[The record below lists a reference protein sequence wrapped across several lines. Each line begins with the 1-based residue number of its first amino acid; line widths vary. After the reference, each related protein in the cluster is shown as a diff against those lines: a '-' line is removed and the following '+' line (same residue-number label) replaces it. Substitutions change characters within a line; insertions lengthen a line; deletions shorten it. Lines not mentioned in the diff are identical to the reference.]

1 MREFFYEYKGMDK
14 QEYILIFGGGASRGI
29 SYIGAIKA
37 LNELNVCSD
46 KIVGSSVGS
55 IFAVLY
61 ALDYDV
67 ETLKEIFYDFNAFI
81 FKDIN
86 FGIGADFAFSKGDIF
101 ENWIRE
107 LIEKKFYGENYKKG
121 ENPPVTFK
129 DLKKDLYVCTTDLAA
144 NKKYIFSK
152 INTPDDE
159 IAKAVRIS
167 SSFPGLMKP
176 VITDD
181 KFLVDG
187 DLAKSLPLWD
197 GIVDLPKDVR
207 ILEFRLEGCKDCMN
221 CKTVIDYFN
230 TVYSSMSN
238 FSTENIL
245 KTYNN
250 NDMFDYILI
259 DTKDVLLLDFQMSN
273 EMKDKLA
280 ENGYQT
286 TKKYF
291 TETLP
296 EKRKKLL
303 PLYEKTLKTLEETKN
318 FLKDGKNAAIKEV
331 LAEYIFEICTE
342 YNKLDANFMQKMEKF
357 KTDLLK
363 DIYKTP
369 ILPITT
375 IKNKTA
381 HIKVVQG
388 LIEDCENKVQTMK
401 KFIENYR

>member
-1 MREFFYEYKGMDK
+1 MEKEK
-14 QEYILIFGGGASRGI
+14 YILIFGGGAARGI
-29 SYIGAIKA
+29 SYIGAIQA
-37 LNELNVCSD
+37 LNELNICSNE
-46 KIVGSSVGS
+46 IVGSSVGS

-61 ALDYDV
+61 ALNYDV
-67 ETLKEIFYDFNAFI
+67 KTMKEIFYDFNAFI

-107 LIEKKFYGENYKKG
+107 LIEKKFYGESYKKG
-121 ENPPVTFK
+121 ENPPVKFK
-129 DLKKDLYVCTTDLAA
+129 DLEKDLYVCTTDLAA

-152 INTPDDE
+152 FNTPDDE

-176 VITDD
+176 VITND

-187 DLAKSLPLWD
+187 DLAKGLPLWD
-197 GIVDLPKDVR
+197 GIDKLPQDTR
-207 ILEFRLEGCKDCMN
+207 ILEFRLEGYKDCMN

-238 FSTENIL
+238 FSTENII
-245 KTYNN
+245 KTFNN

-259 DTKDVLLLDFQMSN
+259 NTRDVLLLDFQMSN

-291 TETLP
+291 SEILP
-296 EKRKKLL
+296 RKRKKLL
-303 PLYEKTLKTLEETKN
+303 PLYENTLTTLESIKK
-318 FLKDGKNAAIKEV
+318 LIKAGKNSAIKEI
-331 LAEYIFEICTE
+331 LSDYIFDICTE
-342 YNKLDANFMQKMEKF
+342 YNNLDANFMKKIEKF
-357 KTDLLK
+357 KTEILK
-363 DIYKTP
+363 DICKTP
-369 ILPITT
+369 FLPITT
-375 IKNKTA
+375 IKNKTT

-388 LIEDCENKVQTMK
+388 LIEDCKSKVVSIK
-401 KFIENYR
+401 NFIENYR

>member
-1 MREFFYEYKGMDK
+1 MDK

-29 SYIGAIKA
+29 SYIGAIQA
-37 LNELNVCSD
+37 LNELNVCSN

-61 ALDYDV
+61 ALNYDV

-86 FGIGADFAFSKGDIF
+86 FGIGTDFAFSKGDIF

-107 LIEKKFYGENYKKG
+107 LIEKKFYGEKYKKG

-152 INTPDDE
+152 LNTPDDE

-197 GIVDLPKDVR
+197 GIEDLPKYVR

-273 EMKDKLA
+273 KMKDKLA
-280 ENGYQT
+280 ENGYLT

-303 PLYEKTLKTLEETKN
+303 PHYENTLKTLEKTKN
-318 FLKDGKNAAIKEV
+318 FIKNNKGTEIKET
-331 LAEYIFEICTE
+331 LANYIFEICTE
-342 YNKLDANFMQKMEKF
+342 YNNLDANFMQKIEKF

-363 DIYKTP
+363 DIYKNP
-369 ILPITT
+369 LLPIIT
-375 IKNKTA
+375 IKNKTS
-381 HIKVVQG
+381 HVKVAQG
-388 LIEDCENKVQTMK
+388 LIEDCENKVQSMK
-401 KFIENYR
+401 KYIENYR